1 MKRPA
6 RFPNLPTALALA
18 AGVALVWSTGPVV
31 NAAPKAEDPK
41 AAPPAGKKASDP
53 KAGETDAKPTT
64 NTPPITISFPKAVFK
79 LTLDAGNDPFFPTS
93 KRRIPK
99 PVEVIP
105 PPPPVVP
112 VVTNPPPVVKVA
124 VVTNPPQPQPPKVT
138 PQPPTSVP
146 PTNQPP
152 VVEIKPD
159 LLGAANLSLRGISG
173 TQNRR
178 VAVIHTGAKSYDFIK
193 GELMLLR
200 LPNEQ
205 QLKVRCVEIRDRSAV
220 FQVDGEKETKELF
233 LREGL

>member
-18 AGVALVWSTGPVV
+18 AGVALVWSSGPVV

-41 AAPPAGKKASDP
+41 AAPPAGKKA
-53 KAGETDAKPTT
+53 GETDAKPAT

-99 PVEVIP
+99 PVEVKP

-112 VVTNPPPVVKVA
+112 VVTNTPPPIKVA
-124 VVTNPPQPQPPKVT
+124 VVQPQPPKVT
-138 PQPPTSVP
+138 PQPPPSVS
-146 PTNQPP
+146 PTNPPP

>member
-1 MKRPA
+1 MKRLT
-6 RFPNLPTALALA
+6 RFPHLPTALALA
-18 AGVALVWSTGPVV
+18 AGVALVWSTGPMV

-41 AAPPAGKKASDP
+41 TAPPAGKKAGDP
-53 KAGETDAKPTT
+53 KAPEAEAKPAT

-79 LTLDAGNDPFFPTS
+79 LALDAGNDPFFPTS

-99 PVEVIP
+99 PVEVKP

-112 VVTNPPPVVKVA
+112 VVTNSPPPIKVA
-124 VVTNPPQPQPPKVT
+124 VVQPQPPTVT
-138 PQPPTSVP
+138 PQPPTVAS
-146 PTNQPP
+146 PTNPPP
-152 VVEIKPD
+152 VVEVKPD